1 MIKEYNKKKVKFTF
15 FFDNNG
21 KDLKDILEACYR
33 EKIRNEQIL
42 TRGIVADLQKTEKD
56 TVI

>member
-21 KDLKDILEACYR
+21 NDLKDILEACYR